1 MIDLTRTLTITTA
14 ACAFMLTGCDNS
26 SHTHSNGSSTAE
38 ANNDDSGHSHGHG
51 GITHD
56 LGVVVIEGSELLVS
70 MSGSVEPN
78 SQLHV
83 DVTHAG
89 GPIPVEIRLWVGV
102 KSGEGSLKSK
112 ADGNGGHWH
121 GHVECPKSID
131 SDTKLW
137 IEAESTDGTRTAK
150 ALPLS

>member
-1 MIDLTRTLTITTA
+1 MIYLTRTLTITTA
-14 ACAFMLTGCDNS
+14 ACAFTLTGCDNS
-26 SHTHSNGSSTAE
+26 SHTHSNGSSTVEAE
-38 ANNDDSGHSHGHG
+38 HDDADHDHGHG
-51 GITHD
+51 GNTD
-56 LGVVVIEGSELLVS
+56 LGTVAIGGSELSVS

-89 GPIPVEIRLWVGV
+89 GPMPVEIRLWVGV

-131 SDTKLW
+131 AEAKLW

-150 ALPLS
+150 GLSLG

>member
-1 MIDLTRTLTITTA
+1 MIYLTRTLTITTA
-14 ACAFMLTGCDNS
+14 ACAFTLTGCDNS
-26 SHTHSNGSSTAE
+26 SHTHTNGSSTVE
-38 ANNDDSGHSHGHG
+38 ADHDDSGHSHGG
-51 GITHD
+51 NAHD
-56 LGVVVIEGSELLVS
+56 LGTVEIGGSELSVS
-70 MSGSVEPN
+70 MSGSVSPN
-78 SQLHV
+78 TQLHV

>member
-1 MIDLTRTLTITTA
+1 MIDLTRALTTTTA
-14 ACAFMLTGCDNS
+14 ACAFMFAGCDNS
-26 SHTHSNGSSTAE
+26 SNTNSNGSSTAE
-38 ANNDDSGHSHGHG
+38 ANHDDSGHSHDHG
-51 GITHD
+51 GATHD
-56 LGVVVIEGSELLVS
+56 FGVVVIEGSELSVS

-83 DVTHAG
+83 DVIHLG

-131 SDTKLW
+131 SETKLW
-137 IEAESTDGTRTAK
+137 IETESTDETRTAK
-150 ALPLS
+150 ALPLN